1 MRKNRHVNIFIAAEM
16 QKEHKQKSACVPFVN
31 YSNYTPWSTM
41 KKFFEFLAEYYL
53 TNVPIDDIIYID
65 EFCFHRKPIG

>member
-1 MRKNRHVNIFIAAEM
+1 
-16 QKEHKQKSACVPFVN
+16 
-31 YSNYTPWSTM
+31 M